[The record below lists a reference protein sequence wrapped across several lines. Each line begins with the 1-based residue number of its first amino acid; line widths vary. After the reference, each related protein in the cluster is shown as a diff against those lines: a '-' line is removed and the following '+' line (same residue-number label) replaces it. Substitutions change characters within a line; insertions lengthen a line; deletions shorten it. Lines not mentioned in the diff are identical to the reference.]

1 MAFQNDPNN
10 IVWKIHLAALP
21 EVVYTLLS
29 TNDGRAQ
36 FWAESAVELEK
47 HINFVF
53 PNDIK
58 WRGKVLE
65 AVPNKRYQVEYYGGS
80 IAAFDLESDGS
91 SGTILTLTDK
101 NVPAEDRGKVT
112 AGWVSVLLALKAAA
126 DFNVDLRSHDSRYTW
141 DKGFADN

>member
-1 MAFQNDPNN
+1 MTFQDDPNL
-10 IVWKIHLAALP
+10 ISWKIHLAASP
-21 EVVYTLLS
+21 EAVYTLLS

-53 PNDIK
+53 PDETK
-58 WRGKVLE
+58 WRGKLLE
-65 AVPNKRYQVEYYGGS
+65 AVANKRYQVEYYGGS
-80 IAAFDLESDGS
+80 IATFNLESDGS
-91 SGTILTLTDK
+91 GGTILTLTDE
-101 NVPAEDRGKVT
+101 NVPAADRVEVT

-126 DFNVDLRSHDSRYTW
+126 DFNVDLRNHDSRFSW